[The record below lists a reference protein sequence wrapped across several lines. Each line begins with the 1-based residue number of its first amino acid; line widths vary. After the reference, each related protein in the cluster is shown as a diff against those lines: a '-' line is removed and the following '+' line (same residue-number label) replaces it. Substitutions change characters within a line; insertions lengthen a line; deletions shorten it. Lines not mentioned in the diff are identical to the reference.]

1 MMTKTLTMLDRVGM
15 RFSALLAVL
24 LLVMIAEAV
33 VLFLQH
39 QEVALPIAQV
49 IVSASQHIGQSGA
62 VLWEWI
68 WKMVGPVVFPLFA
81 LTVLEIW
88 SFVKLIECKICNHE
102 TARARRYLKNME
114 IIEGSAPGFGFL
126 GTCIGLIATM
136 KGMDPQ
142 LNQVQM
148 LKTVLDNSS
157 SAFGSTIFGILLAI
171 SAFITKE
178 IFRGVSVDK
187 AS

>member
-1 MMTKTLTMLDRVGM
+1 METKTLTLRDRMGM
-15 RFSALLAVL
+15 RFSALSATLF
-24 LLVMIAEAV
+24 LVMIAEAV

-39 QEVALPIAQV
+39 QGMALPIAQ
-49 IVSASQHIGQSGA
+49 IIMSALQVTKQSGA
-62 VLWEWI
+62 TLWAWL
-68 WKMVGPVVFPLFA
+68 WKMVGPVVFPLLA

-88 SFVKLIECKICNHE
+88 SFVKLVECKICHHE
-102 TARARRYLKNME
+102 EASVRRHLRSME

-148 LKTVLDNSS
+148 LKAVFDNSA
-157 SAFGSTIFGILLAI
+157 SAFGSTIYGILLAI
-171 SAFITKE
+171 SAFIIKE
-178 IFRGVSVDK
+178 IFRGETVDK
-187 AS
+187 AA

>member
-1 MMTKTLTMLDRVGM
+1 MTTKALIRLDRVRI
-15 RFSALLAVL
+15 RFSMLLVVL

-33 VLFLQH
+33 VLILQH
-39 QEVALPIAQV
+39 QGVALLIAQV
-49 IVSASQHIGQSGA
+49 IVTAFRHIGQSGA

-81 LTVLEIW
+81 LTLLEIW
-88 SFVKLIECKICNHE
+88 SFFKLLECKIFNYE
-102 TARARRYLKNME
+102 AARAHRHLRSME

-126 GTCIGLIATM
+126 GTCIALIATM

-142 LNQVQM
+142 LNQIQM
-148 LKTVLDNSS
+148 LKAVLDNSS
-157 SAFGSTIFGILLAI
+157 SAFGSTVYGILLAV

-178 IFRGVSVDK
+178 LFRGVSVDK

>member
-1 MMTKTLTMLDRVGM
+1 MMTKALILLDRAGI
-15 RFSALLAVL
+15 RFSMLLAVL

-49 IVSASQHIGQSGA
+49 IVSAFQPIGQSGA
-62 VLWEWI
+62 VFWEWI

-81 LTVLEIW
+81 LTLLEIW
-88 SFVKLIECKICNHE
+88 SFIKLVECKICNHE
-102 TARARRYLKNME
+102 TAKAGWHLKNME

-148 LKTVLDNSS
+148 LKAVFDNSA
-157 SAFGSTIFGILLAI
+157 SAFGSTIYGITLAI

-187 AS
+187 AP